1 MNGAK
6 SEGKVR
12 SVPLEVGLSLQ
23 KMESSRGD
31 ERSNTKKRG
40 VMKRSD
46 RRSEVDGCGS
56 RGSRKEGCK
65 GVNWI
70 NRIGGESWVVLF
82 LIVVIVNVMFVSP

>member
-23 KMESSRGD
+23 KIESSRGD

-40 VMKRSD
+40 VIERSD
-46 RRSEVDGCGS
+46 CRRLMVAVAEVVAN
-56 RGSRKEGCK
+56 RVAK
-65 GVNWI
+65 GLTGLTV
-70 NRIGGESWVVLF
+70 
-82 LIVVIVNVMFVSP
+82 